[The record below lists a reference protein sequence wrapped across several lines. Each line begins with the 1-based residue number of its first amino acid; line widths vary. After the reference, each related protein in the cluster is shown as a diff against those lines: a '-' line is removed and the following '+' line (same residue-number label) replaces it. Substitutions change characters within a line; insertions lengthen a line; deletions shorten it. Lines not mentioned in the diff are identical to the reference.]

1 MLKVPDALSLAAM
14 RWVAGRMGRRVG
26 GSTGT
31 NFVGVL
37 WLAARMRAAGEQGSI
52 VSILCDGGER
62 YAHSYYN
69 PEWYAGQGIGIDGPD
84 AVIAAAVQGDA
95 LPALDSLVVGP

>member
-1 MLKVPDALSLAAM
+1 M
-14 RWVAGRMGRRVG
+14 RWVAARLGRRVG

-37 WLAARMRAAGEQGSI
+37 WLAARMRAAGEQGSL
-52 VSILCDGGER
+52 VTILCDGGER

-69 PEWYAGQGIGIDGPD
+69 PDWYAAQRIDVAVPD
-84 AVIAAAVQGDA
+84 AVIAAAAAGVA
-95 LPALDSLVVGP
+95 LPALDAAFAVT